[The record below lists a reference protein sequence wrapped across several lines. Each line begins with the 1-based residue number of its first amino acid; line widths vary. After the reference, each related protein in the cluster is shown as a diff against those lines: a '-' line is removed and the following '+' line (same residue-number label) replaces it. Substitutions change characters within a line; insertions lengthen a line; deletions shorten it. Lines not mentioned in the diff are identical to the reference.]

1 MLLAHLKTLVT
12 RNMAFQLNIAVEK
25 VQYSEDKKYN
35 IVKTLVLKSNLA
47 KDIPRESIDIKK
59 SLLTAN
65 QSETRSHM
73 SRDSFPY
80 EQTSHLCV

>member
-1 MLLAHLKTLVT
+1 M
-12 RNMAFQLNIAVEK
+12 
-25 VQYSEDKKYN
+25 
-35 IVKTLVLKSNLA
+35 KTLVLKSNLA

>member
-1 MLLAHLKTLVT
+1 MTKPMLLTHIKTLVT

-65 QSETRSHM
+65 QSDAFTHV
-73 SRDSFPY
+73 
-80 EQTSHLCV
+80 T